1 MRSNSSSFTM
11 KHLLYL
17 AAIVLMCASCAV
29 SKPYDPNQKFSRQEL
44 EKDYT
49 VFRGV
54 LEEGHPGLY
63 WYTPKDSMDYYFEQG
78 RAMIRDS
85 MTEVAFRNVLSFV
98 VSRIGCGHTTV
109 RTSDKYFRATDS
121 LRNRQ
126 FPLGFKFW
134 PDTAVIT
141 YNLNRKDTAVLRGY
155 VVTEIDGRPVKQIL
169 DSLFRYL
176 STDGYNLTHKYQ
188 TLSNRGVFNSL
199 YNSVYG
205 TKPTYQVT
213 YLDSLQQ
220 KRTASVSLFSPD
232 KDTVRRIGDPPLP
245 PRKISRRE
253 RKKQMQ
259 RNAHSLR
266 IDTSLGTAFMDLNT
280 FVQGVGVNRFLRQSF
295 RQLDKERVPNLVID
309 LRGNG
314 GGSVVASNLLTKYI
328 ADKSFKIADSL
339 YALKRS
345 SRYATYQQDRFLNWV
360 FLVFMTKREKDGY
373 YHFRLYEDKYF
384 KPKKKNHYKGQ
395 VYVLSGGNTYSASTL
410 FIYSVRSQDNVTIV
424 GEETGGGSYGN
435 NAWLIPNVKLPVT
448 GVRFR
453 LPLFRLV
460 IDKNGPRGGGVPPEV
475 EALPTVD
482 AIRRNADFKTE
493 KAIELIKSTRPLS
506 VQR

>member
-1 MRSNSSSFTM
+1 M

-17 AAIVLMCASCAV
+17 AAVVLLCASCAV
-29 SKPYDPNQKFSRQEL
+29 SKPYSPNRRFSRQEL
-44 EKDYT
+44 VKDYT
-49 VFRGV
+49 IFRGV
-54 LEEGHPGLY
+54 LEEDHPGLY
-63 WYTPKDSMDYYFEQG
+63 WYTPRDSMDYYFAAG
-78 RAMIRDS
+78 RSMIRDS
-85 MTEVAFRNVLSFV
+85 MTEVEFRNVLSFV

-109 RTSDKYFRATDS
+109 RLSDQYYRATDS
-121 LRNRQ
+121 LRSRQ

-134 PDTAVIT
+134 PDTAVVT
-141 YNLNRKDTAVLRGY
+141 YNLNRRDTAVLRGY
-155 VVTEIDGRPVKQIL
+155 VVTEIDGKPVKQIL

-188 TLSNRGVFNSL
+188 TVSNRGVFNSL

-205 TKPTYQVT
+205 TRSAYQVT

-220 KRTASVSLFSPD
+220 TRTASVSLFNPD
-232 KDTVRRIGDPPLP
+232 KDTVRRIGDLQA
-245 PRKISRRE
+245 PRKLSKRE
-253 RKKQMQ
+253 RKKQV
-259 RNAHSLR
+259 RDNAHSMR
-266 IDTSLGTAFMDLNT
+266 IDTALGTAFMDLNT
-280 FVQGVGVNRFLRQSF
+280 FVQGTGVNSFIRKSF
-295 RQLDKERVPNLVID
+295 RELDKQRVPNLVID

-328 ADKSFKIADSL
+328 SDKPFKIADSL

-345 SRYATYQQDRFLNWV
+345 SRYASYQQDRFLNWL

-384 KPKKKNHYKGQ
+384 KPKKNHRYKGQ

-410 FIYSVRSQDNVTIV
+410 FIYSVRGQDNVTIV

-435 NAWLIPNVKLPVT
+435 NAWLIPTVKLPVT

>member
-1 MRSNSSSFTM
+1 M

-17 AAIVLMCASCAV
+17 AAVVLLCASCAV
-29 SKPYDPNQKFSRQEL
+29 SKPYNPNRKFSRQEL

-49 VFRGV
+49 IFRGI
-54 LEEGHPGLY
+54 LEEDHPGLY

-78 RAMIRDS
+78 RSMLRDS
-85 MTEVAFRNVLSFV
+85 MTEVGFRNVLGYV

-109 RTSDKYFRATDS
+109 RVSDQYYRATDS
-121 LRNRQ
+121 LRSRQ

-134 PDTAVIT
+134 ADTAAVT

-155 VVTEIDGRPVKQIL
+155 VVTEIDGKPVPQIL
-169 DSLFRYL
+169 DTLFRYL

-205 TKPTYQVT
+205 TKTTYQVT
-213 YLDSLQQ
+213 YLDTLQQ
-220 KRTASVSLFSPD
+220 KRTATIKLFNPE
-232 KDTVRRIGDPPLP
+232 KDTVRRIGDPQV
-245 PRKISRRE
+245 PRKQSKRE

-259 RNAHSLR
+259 MSAHSMR
-266 IDTSLGTAFMDLNT
+266 VDTALATAFMDLNT
-280 FVQGVGVNRFLRQSF
+280 FVQGMGVNSFIRKSF
-295 RQLDKERVPNLVID
+295 RELNKQRVPNLVID

-328 ADKSFKIADSL
+328 AQEPFKIADSL

-345 SRYATYQQDRFLNWV
+345 SRYATYQQDRLLNWL

-384 KPKKKNHYKGQ
+384 KPKKNHHYKGQ

-410 FIYSVRSQDNVTIV
+410 FIYSVRSQDNVTVV
-424 GEETGGGSYGN
+424 GEETGGGCYGN

-460 IDKNGPRGGGVPPEV
+460 IDKNAPRGCGVSPEV

-493 KAIELIKSTRPLS
+493 KVIELIKSTRPLS